1 MACDWKGPTEL
12 LAGSQDLS
20 RFCSQSCAHVLFSQ
34 ADGSGLSHEFQICL
48 LGIRSIRVYHI
59 RV

>member
-1 MACDWKGPTEL
+1 MACDWKRPTEL

-20 RFCSQSCAHVLFSQ
+20 RFCSQSCAHVLFSK

-48 LGIRSIRVYHI
+48 LGRVYHI